1 MESGQMSKS
10 EELYQKYNPMSE
22 KASMTDIAFDT
33 GVIAERNR
41 IINLL
46 LELNAVRRCAVTD
59 KLVAFDTDGK
69 KVIYLTGVETE

>member
-1 MESGQMSKS
+1 MSKS
-10 EELYQKYNPMSE
+10 EELFKKYNPMSQ

-46 LELNAVRRCAVTD
+46 LELNAIRRCAVTD

-69 KVIYLTGVETE
+69 NVIYLTGIES